1 MRVVLDTNIL
11 VSAGWKA
18 DGLESRVLSAVLAGE
33 ITAIASEW
41 TWAEYERVLRRPKFA
56 SIQTWVEATLAQ
68 LEARLEWHAVH
79 ERIAVASDE
88 ADNRFLECALAGGAA
103 YLITGNCRHFPAEHG
118 GVRVRNARQFLI
130 ESGRLVEL
138 G

>member
-1 MRVVLDTNIL
+1 M
-11 VSAGWKA
+11 
-18 DGLESRVLSAVLAGE
+18 SAVLAGE
-33 ITAIASEW
+33 FTAIASEW
-41 TWAEYERVLRRPKFA
+41 TWAEYERVLRRPKFGSLQA
-56 SIQTWVEATLAQ
+56 WVEATLAQ
-68 LEARLEWHAVH
+68 LEARLEWYAVH

-88 ADNRFLECALAGGAA
+88 ADNRFLECAVAGGAA
-103 YLITGNCRHFPAEHG
+103 YLITGNGRHFPAEHC